1 MVTIVTSHSS
11 CAQFVHLIDK
21 SIIIL
26 KIEIGQKE
34 TQNPR

>member
-11 CAQFVHLIDK
+11 RAQFVHLIDK
-21 SIIIL
+21 SKIIL

-34 TQNPR
+34 IKN